1 MHLIE
6 GNPISE
12 QYFEEGIKHFKKEF
26 NIDLEMFPARSSELL
41 SPELRFQEYKVS
53 THGRK
58 LKLPIHDT
66 EKACFCTHFELWKR
80 CLKLNRSIA
89 CFEHD
94 ARKNPEI
101 EGIYD
106 LKFKFE
112 RFIDKGKD
120 YKRDNGIAILGIPPA
135 TSYMISPEFAEGIV
149 KATYKYMELQ
159 DGLNMQADTFLS
171 YYIELKNGREP
182 LKRRL
187 FKQSKEY
194 GQVIFHGPRDSL
206 KITK

>member
-1 MHLIE
+1 MHKIE
-6 GNPISE
+6 GNSISE
-12 QYFEEGIKHFKKEF
+12 QYFKEGIKHFKKEF
-26 NIDLEMFPARSSELL
+26 DIDLEMFPARSPELL

-58 LKLPIHDT
+58 FKQLIHDT

-80 CLKLNRSIA
+80 CIKLGKSIA

-101 EGIYD
+101 EGRYD
-106 LKFKFE
+106 LRFKFE

-120 YKRDNGIAILGIPPA
+120 YKQDDGIAILGIPPA
-135 TSYMISPEFAEGIV
+135 TSYMISPEFAQGIV

-159 DGLNMQADTFLS
+159 DGLNMQADTFLM
-171 YYIELKNGREP
+171 YYIELKNGKEAS
-182 LKRRL
+182 RRRV

-194 GQVIFHGPRDSL
+194 GQIIDHGPKD
-206 KITK
+206 I